1 MWELVKSDCLS
12 HLRWTQEVRRTGGD
26 EFGHGLPCPFTGSL
40 YFCTPVKCW
49 SMRLHSVGRR
59 PSSPFLIDRIICLD
73 RYNGLVRDSFVI
85 VILSPRGR
93 PQESWDFVAEV
104 PRAAA
109 LLHPLRLRI
118 LHELREPDSAAGL
131 ARRFRLPRQKINYH
145 VRALARAHFL
155 ERAGQ
160 RRRRNMI
167 ERRYRTTAQGYILSP
182 ELLGRLGVPR
192 EQAEDAFSAAHLL
205 GLLSL
210 GQAELG
216 RARREASAQDKRLA
230 TLSMNTELRFESA
243 EQRARFTAD
252 LQQAVVEVT
261 ARHASPFTRGDGVP
275 APGRPYRLILGC
287 YPIPPKVP
295 DDNDEG
301 GKSR

>member
-1 MWELVKSDCLS
+1 MTDILV
-12 HLRWTQEVRRTGGD
+12 
-26 EFGHGLPCPFTGSL
+26 L
-40 YFCTPVKCW
+40 YETPGVVN
-49 SMRLHSVGRR
+49 LTAH
-59 PSSPFLIDRIICLD
+59 
-73 RYNGLVRDSFVI
+73 
-85 VILSPRGR
+85 GR
-93 PQESWDFVAEV
+93 PRDAWDFVAEM

-131 ARRFRLPRQKINYH
+131 ARRLCLPRQKINYH
-145 VRALARAHFL
+145 VRELARARFL

-182 ELLGRLGVPR
+182 ELLGRLGMPR
-192 EQAEDAFSAAHLL
+192 QQAEDAFSAAHLL

-216 RARREASAQDKRLA
+216 RARREAAAQGKRLA

-243 EQRARFTAD
+243 EQRARFTEE
-252 LQQAVVEVT
+252 LQRAVVEVT
-261 ARHASPFTRGDGVP
+261 ARHASPFTRDDGAP

-287 YPIPPKVP
+287 YPIPPKLS
-295 DDNDEG
+295 DENDEG
-301 GKSR
+301 GKLR